1 MNQRRLFQ
9 RKIIFFA
16 LICALLFPLFALS
29 QPATT
34 KSAGG
39 QLAQLRA
46 KYKLSEADLGQIDP
60 TSVSMKLATFGLQG
74 AATNLLWSRA
84 IRYKEREDWTNFD
97 ATLEQITKL
106 QPHFVEVWDFQGH
119 NVAFNISVEF
129 DDYRDKYRHIIK
141 GFNLLKQG
149 IRYNEK
155 EARLLRRLADYIGLK
170 IGRSDEKKYFRPLFA
185 ADRDY
190 HAPPRDQNP
199 LTGTRYEDRPENL
212 TDNWLISKWWYQ
224 QAEDLIDSGV
234 AAISTMNPFLVHS
247 EPPMQQMQY
256 ARALEED
263 GHFND
268 EMRDAWKQAAR
279 EWLAY
284 GLRPILTS
292 LGFEVKLEDVDRLK
306 AERDQA
312 YKDLM
317 AMEPGLLEK
326 LRKQRVAELP
336 EEDRKALDKKP
347 ADRNAEETK
356 LASEAKRKTIVTLE
370 DVARATDLKQRSQAI
385 KLAQKYFDYAA
396 RYRVANQYKNM
407 TINYG
412 YWKNRAET
420 EQTAEVMRVRQLL
433 YQADQSFRD
442 SDIPSSEKKYR
453 EAFSL
458 WREILDAHPELL
470 EEETFVEDL
479 KEEIDRYRDLLA
491 QVHED
496 RSRHL
501 PDDFPLLDVLE
512 KSGPPSPVPGG

>member
-39 QLAQLRA
+39 QLAKLR
-46 KYKLSEADLGQIDP
+46 KEYKLSEADLGQIDP

-84 IRYKEREDWTNFD
+84 IRYKDREDWTNFA

-106 QPHFVEVWDFQGH
+106 QPHFIEVWDFQGH

-129 DDYRDKYRHIIK
+129 DDYRDKYRQVIK

-155 EARLLRRLADYIGLK
+155 EPRLLRRLADYIGIK
-170 IGRSDEKKYFRPLFA
+170 IGRSDEKKYFRPMFA

-199 LTGTRYEDRPENL
+199 LTGTRYEDRPENV

-234 AAISTMNPFLVHS
+234 AAMSTMNPFLVHS
-247 EPPMQQMQY
+247 EPAMQQMQY
-256 ARALEED
+256 ARSLEED
-263 GHFND
+263 GNFNE
-268 EMRDAWKQAAR
+268 EMRQAWQQAAR

-284 GLRPILTS
+284 GLRPILTT
-292 LGFEVKLEDVDRLK
+292 LGFEVRLEDVDRLK
-306 AERDQA
+306 EERDQA
-312 YKDLM
+312 YDDLM
-317 AMEPGLLEK
+317 AIEPGLLEK
-326 LRKQRVAELP
+326 LREQRIADLP
-336 EEDRKALDKKP
+336 KNEREAMEKSP
-347 ADRNAEETK
+347 ADRSDAEKK
-356 LASEAKRKTIVTLE
+356 LAEAAKKKTTVTLD
-370 DVARATDLKQRSQAI
+370 DVAAAIDVKQRSKAI

-396 RYRVANQYKNM
+396 RYRVANQYKNV

-420 EQTAEVMRVRQLL
+420 EQTDQLQRVRKLL
-433 YQADQSFRD
+433 YDADKSFID
-442 SDIPSSEKKYR
+442 SDIPTAEKEFR
-453 EAFSL
+453 EAFAL
-458 WREILDAHPELL
+458 WREILDTHPELL

-479 KEEIDRYRDLLA
+479 KEDIDRYRELMG
-491 QVHED
+491 QINED
-496 RSRHL
+496 GSRTL
-501 PDDFPLLDVLE
+501 PEDFPLLDVVE
-512 KSGPPSPVPGG
+512 ITPGPGA

>member
-9 RKIIFFA
+9 RKIVFFA
-16 LICALLFPLFALS
+16 IICALLFPLFALS

-39 QLAQLRA
+39 QLAKLR
-46 KYKLSEADLGQIDP
+46 KEYKLSEADLGQIDP

-106 QPHFVEVWDFQGH
+106 QPHFIEVWDFQGH

-129 DDYRDKYRHIIK
+129 DDYRDKYRQVIK
-141 GFNLLKQG
+141 GFNLLKKG

-155 EARLLRRLADYIGLK
+155 EARLLRRLANYIGLK
-170 IGRSDEKKYFRPLFA
+170 IGRSDEKKYYRPMFA

-199 LTGTRYEDRPENL
+199 LTGTRYEDRPENV

-224 QAEDLIDSGV
+224 QAENLIDSGI
-234 AAISTMNPFLVHS
+234 AAMSTMNPFLVHS

-256 ARALEED
+256 ARALEEEGQFD
-263 GHFND
+263 E
-268 EMRDAWKQAAR
+268 EMRNAWKQASR

-292 LGFEVKLEDVDRLK
+292 LGFEVKLEDVERLK
-306 AERDQA
+306 EERDQA
-312 YKDLM
+312 YEDLM
-317 AMEPGLLEK
+317 AIEPGLLEK
-326 LRKQRVAELP
+326 LRKQRIAELP
-336 EEDRKALDKKP
+336 EEERAALDKKP
-347 ADRNAEETK
+347 AERNTEETK
-356 LASEAKRKTIVTLE
+356 LASEAQKKTKVTLNDIAE
-370 DVARATDLKQRSQAI
+370 AVEVKQRSKAT
-385 KLAQKYFDYAA
+385 KLVKKYFDLAA
-396 RYRVANQYKNM
+396 RYRVANQYKNQ

-420 EQTAEVMRVRQLL
+420 EQTEELLRVRKLL
-433 YQADQSFRD
+433 YDADKSFTD
-442 SDIPSSEKKYR
+442 SDIPTSEKQYR
-453 EAFSL
+453 EAFGL
-458 WREILDAHPELL
+458 WREILDTHPELL

-479 KEEIDRYRDLLA
+479 KEDIDRYRELMA
-491 QVHED
+491 QINED
-496 RSRHL
+496 RSGNL
-501 PDDFPLLDVLE
+501 PEDFPLLDVLE
-512 KSGPPSPVPGG
+512 ISPNSPAPGR

>member
-234 AAISTMNPFLVHS
+234 AAMSTMNPFLVHS

-306 AERDQA
+306 QSATKPIKISWLWNRDFLKNSASSVWPNSPRKTEKPWIKNQQTATPRKPSWQVRRSEKQSSRWKMSPER
-312 YKDLM
+312 
-317 AMEPGLLEK
+317 PIS
-326 LRKQRVAELP
+326 
-336 EEDRKALDKKP
+336 
-347 ADRNAEETK
+347 N
-356 LASEAKRKTIVTLE
+356 SEAKRSNLPKNTSTTQPVT
-370 DVARATDLKQRSQAI
+370 VWPISTRT
-385 KLAQKYFDYAA
+385 
-396 RYRVANQYKNM
+396 
-407 TINYG
+407 
-412 YWKNRAET
+412 
-420 EQTAEVMRVRQLL
+420 
-433 YQADQSFRD
+433 
-442 SDIPSSEKKYR
+442 
-453 EAFSL
+453 
-458 WREILDAHPELL
+458 
-470 EEETFVEDL
+470 
-479 KEEIDRYRDLLA
+479 
-491 QVHED
+491 
-496 RSRHL
+496 
-501 PDDFPLLDVLE
+501 
-512 KSGPPSPVPGG
+512 

>member
-9 RKIIFFA
+9 RKIIFLA
-16 LICALLFPLFALS
+16 VICALLFPLFALS

-39 QLAQLRA
+39 QLAKLR
-46 KYKLSEADLGQIDP
+46 KEYKLSEADLGQIDP

-106 QPHFVEVWDFQGH
+106 QPHFIEVWDFQGH

-129 DDYRDKYRHIIK
+129 DDYRDKYRQVIK

-170 IGRSDEKKYFRPLFA
+170 IGRSDEKKYFRPMFA

-190 HAPPRDQNP
+190 HAPPRDENP
-199 LTGTRYEDRPENL
+199 LTGTRYEDRPENV

-224 QAEDLIDSGV
+224 QAQDLIDSGI
-234 AAISTMNPFLVHS
+234 AAMSTMNPFLVHS

-263 GHFND
+263 GKFNE
-268 EMRDAWKQAAR
+268 EMRDAWKQASR
-279 EWLAY
+279 EWLAF
-284 GLRPILTS
+284 GLRPILPS

-306 AERDQA
+306 EQRDQA
-312 YKDLM
+312 YDDLM
-317 AMEPGLLEK
+317 AIEPGLLEK
-326 LRKQRVAELP
+326 LRKQRIAELP
-336 EEDRKALDKKP
+336 EDERMALEKKP
-347 ADRNAEETK
+347 AERNTEETK
-356 LASEAKRKTIVTLE
+356 LAIEAKKKTRVTLD
-370 DVARATDLKQRSQAI
+370 DVAEATDIKQRSKAI

-396 RYRVANQYKNM
+396 RYRVANQYKNV

-420 EQTAEVMRVRQLL
+420 EQTDELQRVRKLL
-433 YQADQSFRD
+433 YEADKSFID
-442 SDIPSSEKKYR
+442 SDIPTAEKEYR
-453 EAFSL
+453 EAFAL
-458 WREILDAHPELL
+458 WRDILDAYPELL
-470 EEETFVEDL
+470 EEETFIEDL
-479 KEEIDRYRDLLA
+479 KEEIDRYRDLMA
-491 QVHED
+491 QVNED
-496 RSRHL
+496 RSRTL

-512 KSGPPSPVPGG
+512 ISPAAAVPGN